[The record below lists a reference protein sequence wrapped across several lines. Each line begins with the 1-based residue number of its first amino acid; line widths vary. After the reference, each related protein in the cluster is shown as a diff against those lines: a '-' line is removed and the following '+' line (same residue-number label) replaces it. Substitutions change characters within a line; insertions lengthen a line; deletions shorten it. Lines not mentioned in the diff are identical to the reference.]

1 MPNLIPEWLENKD
14 VEGNYSIKNNGVWTN
29 TTINIPELIA
39 TYIKVWL
46 EDSVPSDMIDS
57 INESK
62 GQYTSEKQKETL
74 STVYDNLLQSR
85 ISEFNNMISNLE
97 AQAKEASEKTNA

>member
-1 MPNLIPEWLENKD
+1 
-14 VEGNYSIKNNGVWTN
+14 
-29 TTINIPELIA
+29 
-39 TYIKVWL
+39 
-46 EDSVPSDMIDS
+46 MIDS